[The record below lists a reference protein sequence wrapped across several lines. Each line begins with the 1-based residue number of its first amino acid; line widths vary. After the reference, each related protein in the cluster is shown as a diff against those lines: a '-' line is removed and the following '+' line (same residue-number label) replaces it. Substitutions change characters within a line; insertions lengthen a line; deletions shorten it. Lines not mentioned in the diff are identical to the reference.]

1 LVPLQPRVS
10 GTPAT
15 VNKHRAVLHQ
25 GLGADHLVIGC
36 INKLC
41 FVSIILRVRREALH
55 SSLRVLY
62 YVASLNSDCVYAGA
76 NLRVGS
82 RVSQLI
88 LLLLVIGLSL
98 APSLVVLM
106 TVVPRD
112 ACG

>member
-1 LVPLQPRVS
+1 MVPLQPRVS
-10 GTPAT
+10 RTPAT